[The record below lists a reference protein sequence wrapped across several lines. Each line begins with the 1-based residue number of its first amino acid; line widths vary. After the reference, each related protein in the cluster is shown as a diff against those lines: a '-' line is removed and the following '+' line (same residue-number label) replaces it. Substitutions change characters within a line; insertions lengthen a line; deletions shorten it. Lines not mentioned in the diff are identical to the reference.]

1 MSLRSLLGNVTKS
14 AGETAGSVLSAT
26 TANINRIVG
35 TAGVA
40 VNSTFGGGFVG
51 IDGNN
56 IGAVETAII
65 KYCDSIG
72 TIISGFDENAQ
83 LDNAY
88 KGKMQ
93 EGVRKYVLEAKGLL
107 TAYVSFM
114 RKSVEDLHTAMEAY
128 NAGVNDLSQQV
139 QNDADS
145 IRQQAESIRM
155 N

>member
-1 MSLRSLLGNVTKS
+1 MSLRSILGNVTKS
-14 AGETAGSVLSAT
+14 VGDTAGSVISAT
-26 TANINRIVG
+26 TAQINGIVG

-40 VNSTFGGGFVG
+40 VSSTFSGGFIG
-51 IDGNN
+51 IDTNN
-56 IGAVETAII
+56 INAVETAII

-93 EGVRKYVLEAKGLL
+93 EGVRKYVMEVKGLL

-114 RKSVEDLHTAMEAY
+114 KKSVEDLHAAVEAY
-128 NAGVNDLSQQV
+128 NAGVSDLSQQV

-145 IRQQAESIRM
+145 IRQKAESIRM